1 MPLTKIQFN
10 PGVVREVTDYSN
22 QGGWFDCDKIRFRQG
37 FPEKIGGW
45 SQFTTNSFLGSCR
58 ALHQWLAL
66 DQSSYIGIGTSQKYY
81 IESGG
86 SFFDIT
92 PLRKTTTNAATF
104 SATNTSSSI
113 TVTDTGHG
121 AAEGDFV
128 IFSGAK
134 SLFSSGGIISAD
146 ILNQEYRIKSIT
158 DANNYVI
165 EARAVATLNE
175 ITINGVYTPTLVTAN
190 ASDTGDGTDPAG
202 GTGGTNTTVAKYQV
216 GVGNDSAVAGTGWG
230 VGVWGRGA
238 WNSAAVVSLS
248 TDFLRIWSHDNFGED
263 LLINVRDGAVYY
275 WDKSFTGL
283 TGNAV
288 EIGTL
293 SGSVSA
299 PQVAKQVMVSDKSRH
314 VICFGC
320 DPEITPGVQ
329 DPLVIRFSD
338 RESLVT
344 WNTDL
349 NNEAG
354 ELRISSGSEIIMA
367 VETRQEILVFTDSSL
382 HSMQFIGP
390 PNIFGI
396 NQVAENISVI
406 GPLSGIAVED
416 AVFWMGN
423 KEFYVYTGQV
433 QKLPCTVKD
442 YVFSD
447 FNFDQKLK
455 VVAGLNSRYD
465 EIWWFYPSANSEINN
480 KYVVYNYQQKVWY
493 YGSMSRTFWLDK
505 GYIGYPIATDNNN
518 TLLYHEIG
526 YQDAATATP
535 VAYESFIESSPIDI
549 SDGNNFM
556 LVSKLLPDVTFRN
569 SSTPDATVSFTLT
582 MDDYPGSA
590 LGQTNTSTTNRT
602 ATTPVEQF
610 TEEVN
615 TRLRGRSV
623 RIKIS
628 DNTQSNPWRLGTPRL
643 DIRPD
648 GRR

>member
-10 PGVVREVTDYSN
+10 PGVVREVTEYTN
-22 QGGWFDCDKIRFRQG
+22 QGGWFDCDKIRFREG

-66 DQSSYIGIGTSQKYY
+66 DQSSLIGIGTSQKYY
-81 IESGG
+81 VENGG
-86 SFFDIT
+86 IFYDIT
-92 PLRKTTTNAATF
+92 PVRATTTNIATF
-104 SATNTSSSI
+104 SASDGSSEI
-113 TVTDTGHG
+113 TVTDAGHG

-128 IFSGAK
+128 IFSGAQA
-134 SLFSSGGIISAD
+134 LFSSGGEITAD
-146 ILNQEYRIKSIT
+146 ILNQEYKIKSIT
-158 DANNYVI
+158 DVNTYVI
-165 EARAVATLNE
+165 EAREVASLNN
-175 ITINGVYTPTLVTAN
+175 ITIDGVYTPTLVVAN
-190 ASDTGDGTDPAG
+190 ANDTGDGTDPAG
-202 GTGGTNTTVAKYQV
+202 GTGGTNTTVASYQQA
-216 GVGNDSAVAGTGWG
+216 VGNDSAVAGTGWG

-238 WNSAAVVSLS
+238 WGSAAVVSLS
-248 TDFLRIWSHDNFGED
+248 TDYLRIWAHDNFGED
-263 LLINVRDGAVYY
+263 LVLNIRDGAIYY
-275 WDKSFTGL
+275 WDKSSGFGAR
-283 TGNAV
+283 AV

-293 SGSVSA
+293 VGSTSA
-299 PQVAKQVMVSDKSRH
+299 PQIAKQVMVSDKSRH
-314 VICFGC
+314 VIAFGC
-320 DPEITPGVQ
+320 DPEADPGVQ

-338 RESLVT
+338 RESLTV

-354 ELRISSGSEIIMA
+354 ELRISSGSEIVMA

-390 PNIFGI
+390 PDIFGI

-406 GPLSGIAVED
+406 GPLSAMAVED

-423 KEFYVYTGQV
+423 KEFYIYTGQV
-433 QKLPCTVKD
+433 QKLPCAVKD

-447 FNFDQKLK
+447 FNYDQKLK
-455 VVAGLNSRYD
+455 VIAGLNSRYD
-465 EIWWFYPSANSEINN
+465 EIWWFYPSASSETNN
-480 KYVVYNYQQKVWY
+480 KYVVYNYAQKIWY
-493 YGSMSRTFWLDK
+493 YGTMSRTFWLDK
-505 GYIGYPIATDNNN
+505 GYIGYPIATDLNNY
-518 TLLYHEIG
+518 LLYHEIG
-526 YQDAATATP
+526 YQDASTDTP
-535 VAYESFIESSPIDI
+535 VAYESYVESSPIDI

-556 LVSKLLPDVTFRN
+556 LVSKLIPDVTFRG
-569 SSTPDATVSFTLT
+569 STTPDATISFTLT

-590 LGQTNTSTTNRT
+590 LGQTNTSATNRT

-610 TEEVN
+610 TDEVN
-615 TRLRGRSV
+615 VRLRGRSV
-623 RIKIS
+623 KVKVS

>member
-1 MPLTKIQFN
+1 MALSKIQFS
-10 PGVVREVTDYSN
+10 PGVVREVTEYTN
-22 QGGWFDCDKIRFRQG
+22 QGGWFDCDKIRFREG

-45 SQFTTNSFLGSCR
+45 SQFTTNTFLGSCR

-66 DQSSYIGIGTSQKYY
+66 DQSSLIGIGTSQKYY
-81 IESGG
+81 VENGG
-86 SFFDIT
+86 TFYDIT

-104 SATNTSSSI
+104 SASNGSAEI

-128 IFSGAK
+128 TFSGAI
-134 SLFSSGGIISAD
+134 SLFSSGGQISAD
-146 ILNQEYRIKSIT
+146 ILNQEYKIKSIT

-165 EARAVATLNE
+165 EARAVATMNS
-175 ITINGVYTPTLVTAN
+175 ITVDGVYTPTLVTAN
-190 ASDTGDGTDPAG
+190 ASDTGDGTSPAG
-202 GTGGTNTTVAKYQV
+202 GTGGTNTTVAKYQES
-216 GVGNDSAVAGTGWG
+216 VGNDSAVAGTGWG
-230 VGVWGRGA
+230 VGVWGRGT
-238 WNSAAVVSLS
+238 WGSAAVVSLS
-248 TDFLRIWSHDNFGED
+248 TDFLRIWAHDNFGED
-263 LLINVRDGAVYY
+263 LVLNIRDGAVYY
-275 WDKSFTGL
+275 WDKSAGFSSP
-283 TGNAV
+283 AV

-293 SGSVSA
+293 AGSVSA

-320 DPEITPGVQ
+320 DPEADAGTQ

-338 RESLVT
+338 RESLTV
-344 WNTDL
+344 WNADL

-354 ELRISSGSEIIMA
+354 ELRISSGSEIVMA
-367 VETRQEILVFTDSSL
+367 IETRQEILVFTDSSL

-390 PNIFGI
+390 PDIFGI

-406 GPLSGIAVED
+406 GPLAAVAVED

-423 KEFYVYTGQV
+423 KEFYIYTGQV
-433 QKLPCTVKD
+433 QKLPCAVKD

-447 FNFDQKLK
+447 FNFDQKSK
-455 VVAGLNSRYD
+455 VAVGLNSRYD
-465 EIWWFYPSANSEINN
+465 EIWWFYPSSSSDTNN
-480 KYVVYNYQQKVWY
+480 RYVVYNYLQKIWY
-493 YGSMSRTFWLDK
+493 YGTMERTFWLDK
-505 GYIGYPIATDNNN
+505 GYIGFPIATDLQNH
-518 TLLYHEIG
+518 LLYHEIG
-526 YQDAATATP
+526 YQDASTATP
-535 VAYESFIESSPIDI
+535 VSYESYVESSPIDI

-556 LVSKLLPDVTFRN
+556 LVSKLLPDVSFRG
-569 SSTPDATVSFTLT
+569 STIPDATVSFTLT

-590 LGQTNTSTTNRT
+590 PGQTNTSATNRT

-610 TEEVN
+610 TNEVN
-615 TRLRGRSV
+615 VRLRGRSV
-623 RIKIS
+623 KVKVS